1 MSHWV
6 SHLNPE
12 QKEAALHNTGPM
24 LILAGAGSGKTTVLV
39 SRTGRMIEENVC
51 KAKEICVLTFTNK
64 AAKELQ
70 HRVTKKLGSK
80 LSKGLWAGTF
90 HSFGLHVLRQYH
102 KEARLPKNFGI
113 LSTGDQVAIVKELL
127 KNFST
132 GKESYDC
139 ELLISM
145 MSDWRSI
152 SRWKAKADDEYEIA
166 CEWLLPKYLKRLE
179 HLGLVDFDELLLAPV
194 RLAEQFPEIAYDL
207 QNRFKQLMVDEF
219 QDTNK
224 IQMKL
229 VLLLS
234 AGSLNISVVGDDDQS
249 IYGWRG
255 AEVSNILSF
264 PHLFDECKVV
274 RLERNYR
281 STPAILNVANV
292 VIEKNTERHDK
303 VLRAGVE
310 DAGPGEK
317 PELFVYENE
326 DEEAE
331 QVASEILK
339 QNNEGREYN
348 EFAIL
353 YRSNS
358 QGALVEAELRKNRIP
373 YKLNG
378 GTAFFDRRE
387 TKDILAYLRCAL
399 NPNELALRRII
410 NTPNRGI
417 GETSLDNIIEHSRE
431 VNKSFESSAR
441 AWQEAGVNEKSGK
454 SLDEF
459 FQLLDDLVGEVLKE
473 NGKSC
478 GQNLQQIM
486 SDIGYKSFI
495 EKISKDHK
503 AAQMRWAL
511 VDIFANVLDSFI
523 EQGGRSPQTIME
535 FIDAMELRDQMVEG
549 EDKDNNPKVQLMTF
563 HASKGLEF
571 PVCFMVGIEEDLIPH
586 KSLGGDI
593 AEERRLFYVAVTRAK
608 QKLIMSRARE
618 RRKYGRMKKSAPSR
632 FLLEIPDDMLTKYE
646 MGFRPMKAEDRK
658 SMLDDLFSKLD
669 SNMKKQNLD

>member
-6 SHLNPE
+6 EHLNPE
-12 QKEAALHNTGPM
+12 QCEAALHNHGPM

-39 SRTGRMIEENVC
+39 SRTGRLIEEGIC
-51 KAKEICVLTFTNK
+51 RAKEICVLTFTNK

-70 HRVTKKLGSK
+70 HRVTKKLGKK

-113 LSTGDQVAIVKELL
+113 LSTGDQASIVKELL
-127 KNFST
+127 KDFST
-132 GKESYDC
+132 GKESYDAD
-139 ELLISM
+139 LLISM

-152 SRWKAKADDEYEIA
+152 GRTRAKLDDEYEVA
-166 CEWLLPKYLKRLE
+166 CEWLLPKYIKRLE
-179 HLGLVDFDELLLAPV
+179 HLGLVDFDELLLGPV
-194 RLAEQFPEIAYDL
+194 RLAENFPDIAYDL
-207 QNRFKQLMVDEF
+207 KNRFKQLMVDEF

-234 AGSLNISVVGDDDQS
+234 AGNLNISVVGDDDQS

-281 STPAILNVANV
+281 STPAILDVANV
-292 VIEKNTERHDK
+292 VIQKNTERHDK
-303 VLRAGVE
+303 VLRAGTNS
-310 DAGPGEK
+310 GPGEK

-331 QVASEILK
+331 RVCSEILQLNRDGK
-339 QNNEGREYN
+339 
-348 EFAIL
+348 EFSDIAIL

-358 QGALVEAELRKNRIP
+358 QGALIEAELRKNMIP

-410 NTPNRGI
+410 NTPHRGI
-417 GETSLDNIIEHSRE
+417 GESSLDKIIELSRE
-431 VNKSFESSAR
+431 KSWSFERSAR
-441 AWQEAGVNEKSGK
+441 NWKQAEVNEKTGA
-454 SLDEF
+454 SLDDF
-459 FQLLDDLVGEVLKE
+459 FLLLDDFVPIILKE

-478 GQNLQQIM
+478 GQNLQELM
-486 SDIGYKSFI
+486 HKIGYKSFI
-495 EKISKDHK
+495 EKLSKDHK
-503 AAQMRWAL
+503 AASMRWAL

-523 EQGGRSPQTIME
+523 EQGGRKPQTIIE

-549 EDKDNNPKVQLMTF
+549 DEKSDEPKVQLMTF

-593 AEERRLFYVAVTRAK
+593 SEERRLFYVAVTRAK
-608 QKLIMSRARE
+608 EKLIMSRARE

-632 FLLEIPDDMLTKYE
+632 FLLEVPEDMLKKYD
-646 MGFRPMKAEDRK
+646 MGFRPINVAERK
-658 SMLDDLFSKLD
+658 SMLDDLYAKLD
-669 SNMKKQNLD
+669 KNKEKQNLD

>member
-12 QKEAALHNTGPM
+12 QKEAALHNHGPM

-39 SRTGRMIEENVC
+39 SRTGRLIDENIC

-70 HRVTKKLGSK
+70 HRVGLKLGKS
-80 LSKGLWAGTF
+80 LSKGIWAGTF

-113 LSTGDQVAIVKELL
+113 LSSGDQVAIVKELL
-127 KNFST
+127 KNFT
-132 GKESYDC
+132 AARDNYDA
-139 ELLISM
+139 EALISM

-152 SRWKAKADDEYEIA
+152 SRWKAKTDDEYEEA

-194 RLAEQFPEIAYDL
+194 RLAELYPDIAYDL
-207 QNRFKQLMVDEF
+207 KNRFKQLMVDEF

-234 AGSLNISVVGDDDQS
+234 AGNLNITVVGDDDQS

-281 STPAILNVANV
+281 STPAILDVANV

-303 VLRAGVE
+303 VLRSGI
-310 DAGPGEK
+310 DTGPGEK

-331 QVASEILK
+331 RVCAEIRQ
-339 QNNEGREYN
+339 QNDEGREFN

-358 QGALVEAELRKNRIP
+358 QGALMEAELRKSRIP

-410 NTPNRGI
+410 NTPNRGV
-417 GETSLDNIIEHSRE
+417 GETTLDRIIEYSAE
-431 VNKSFESSAR
+431 NNVSFERSAR
-441 AWQEAGVNEKSGK
+441 NWQKSGVSEKSGK
-454 SLDEF
+454 NLDDF
-459 FQLLDDLVGEVLKE
+459 FQLLDEFVAKVLCE

-478 GQNLQQIM
+478 GQNLQELM
-486 SDIGYKSFI
+486 KEIGYKSFI
-495 EKISKDHK
+495 EKLSKDHK
-503 AAQMRWAL
+503 AATMRWAL
-511 VDIFANVLDSFI
+511 VDIFANVLDSFV
-523 EQGGRSPQTIME
+523 EQGGRTPNTIME

-549 EDKDNNPKVQLMTF
+549 EDKDTSPKVQLMTF

-571 PVCFMVGIEEDLIPH
+571 PVCFMIGIEEDLIPH

-618 RRKYGRMKKSAPSR
+618 RRKYGRLKKSAPSR
-632 FLLEIPDDMLTKYE
+632 FLLEIPANMLTEYQ
-646 MGFRPMKAEDRK
+646 MGFRPMKAGERK
-658 SMLDDLFSKLD
+658 SMLDDLFSQLD
-669 SNMKKQNLD
+669 QKIEKQNLD

>member
-1 MSHWV
+1 MNHWV

-12 QKEAALHNTGPM
+12 QKEAALHNHGPM

-39 SRTGRMIEENVC
+39 SRTGRLIEENIA

-64 AAKELQ
+64 SAKEMQ
-70 HRVTKKLGSK
+70 HRVTQKLGKK

-102 KEARLPKNFGI
+102 KEAKLPKNFGI

-127 KNFST
+127 KNFSA
-132 GKESYDC
+132 GKETYDC
-139 ELLISM
+139 EQLISM

-152 SRWKAKADDEYEIA
+152 SRWKAKADDDYEIA

-194 RLAEQFPEIAYDL
+194 RLAEQNPDIAYDL

-281 STPAILNVANV
+281 STPAILDVANV

-303 VLRAGVE
+303 VLRAGT
-310 DAGPGEK
+310 DNGPGEK

-331 QVASEILK
+331 RVAAEIMSL
-339 QNNEGREYN
+339 NHEGREYN

-410 NTPNRGI
+410 NTPHRGI
-417 GETSLDNIIEHSRE
+417 GETSLDTIIDYSSDNNR
-431 VNKSFESSAR
+431 SFEYAAR
-441 AWQEAGVNEKSGK
+441 NWGKAGVREKAGE
-454 SLDEF
+454 SLDGF
-459 FQLLDDLVGEVLKE
+459 FKLLDDFVGEVLKE
-473 NGKSC
+473 NGKTC

-486 SDIGYKSFI
+486 SDMGYKSFI

-523 EQGGRSPQTIME
+523 DQGGRKPQTIME

-586 KSLGGDI
+586 KNLGGDI
-593 AEERRLFYVAVTRAK
+593 SEERRLFYVAVTRAK

-632 FLLEIPDDMLTKYE
+632 FLLEIPDKMLTKYD
-646 MGFRPMKAEDRK
+646 MGFRPMKTEERK

-669 SNMKKQNLD
+669 QKIEKQNLD